1 MAFIKQV
8 SVDNRV
14 NLIVTMVTDEN
25 SEYYFNSD
33 SIAAAIQYFKL
44 YEKMGNSIKK
54 QKKKAHLKKLA
65 SAQVT
70 HRPSVTLLT
79 V

>member
-1 MAFIKQV
+1 MAFVKQV

-33 SIAAAIQYFKL
+33 SVAAAIQYFKL
-44 YEKMGNSIKK
+44 YEKNWATLSKNRRGKRTRRDWYRRKRRI
-54 QKKKAHLKKLA
+54 
-65 SAQVT
+65 V
-70 HRPSVTLLT
+70 PS
-79 V
+79 